1 MFAIQLKKVK
11 IVSSVVIS
19 LFVLSSCTGEGGE
32 NKKSVK
38 VSKENVEA
46 VEVSKDKE
54 EEEFSIYDDTVSK
67 FSRVTAKG
75 LLENNDNK
83 RRFVYFGRRT
93 CPYCRKFAPLL
104 GQLAQKNKLQ
114 IEYLDTEDTQIDKDI
129 QNVREK
135 YNVETVPTLIYF
147 NTRGEVQKYDS
158 ETKEALPKWLEEKN

>member
-1 MFAIQLKKVK
+1 
-11 IVSSVVIS
+11 
-19 LFVLSSCTGEGGE
+19 
-32 NKKSVK
+32 
-38 VSKENVEA
+38 
-46 VEVSKDKE
+46 DKE

-67 FSRVTAKG
+67 FSRVTAKE

-83 RRFVYFGRRT
+83 KRFVYFGRRT

-158 ETKEALPKWLEEKN
+158 ETKEALPKWLEQKN

>member
-46 VEVSKDKE
+46 VE
-54 EEEFSIYDDTVSK
+54 EFSIYDDTVSK
-67 FSRVTAKG
+67 FSRVTAKE

-83 RRFVYFGRRT
+83 KRFVYFGRRT

-158 ETKEALPKWLEEKN
+158 ETKEALPKWLEQKN

>member
-93 CPYCRKFAPLL
+93 CLYCRKFAPLL

-158 ETKEALPKWLEEKN
+158 ETKEALPKWLEQKN

>member
-67 FSRVTAKG
+67 FSRVTAKE

-83 RRFVYFGRRT
+83 KRFVYFGRRT
-93 CPYCRKFAPLL
+93 CP
-104 GQLAQKNKLQ
+104 
-114 IEYLDTEDTQIDKDI
+114 
-129 QNVREK
+129 
-135 YNVETVPTLIYF
+135 
-147 NTRGEVQKYDS
+147 
-158 ETKEALPKWLEEKN
+158 

>member
-67 FSRVTAKG
+67 FSRVTAKE

-83 RRFVYFGRRT
+83 KRFVYFGRRT

-158 ETKEALPKWLEEKN
+158 ETKEALPKWLEQKN